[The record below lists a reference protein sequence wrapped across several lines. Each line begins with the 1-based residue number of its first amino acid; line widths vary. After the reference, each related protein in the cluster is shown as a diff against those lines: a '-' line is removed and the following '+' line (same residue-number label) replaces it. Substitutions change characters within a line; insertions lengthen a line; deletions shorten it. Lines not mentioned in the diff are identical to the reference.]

1 MSYEI
6 YAKIKETI
14 EELLEKERIRD
25 NFYVRVY
32 EGEVHVYLD
41 DDDILDVITREDL
54 FRWKE

>member
-54 FRWKE
+54 FR